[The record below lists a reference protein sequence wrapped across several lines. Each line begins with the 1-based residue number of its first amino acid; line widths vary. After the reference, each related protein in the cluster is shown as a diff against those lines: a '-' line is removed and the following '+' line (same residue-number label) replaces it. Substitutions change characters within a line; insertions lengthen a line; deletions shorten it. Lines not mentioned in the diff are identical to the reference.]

1 MTSCSRVQL
10 ELMQHQGDADHQG
23 PAALRSCECCTPC
36 WLTRPS
42 SSLAST
48 TLAACGNDM
57 RMPTFGQHKL
67 CSLVRAAL
75 HDSTAGLGKLTTKLY
90 YDSCG
95 IVNNRQAT
103 DKLMQ
108 RALAWYT
115 YKCTFASIASLEGIG
130 AMFRCTYMQ
139 TGTAN

>member
-10 ELMQHQGDADHQG
+10 ELMQHQGDADRQG
-23 PAALRSCECCTPC
+23 PAALRSCECYTPC
-36 WLTRPS
+36 WPTRPCS
-42 SSLAST
+42 LLAST

-90 YDSCG
+90 SDTCG

-103 DKLMQ
+103 DWRTQ
-108 RALAWYT
+108 RAFAPYM
-115 YKCTFASIASLEGIG
+115 YKCTSPPISSLEGSG

>member
-1 MTSCSRVQL
+1 
-10 ELMQHQGDADHQG
+10 
-23 PAALRSCECCTPC
+23 
-36 WLTRPS
+36 
-42 SSLAST
+42 
-48 TLAACGNDM
+48 M

-90 YDSCG
+90 SDSCG

-115 YKCTFASIASLEGIG
+115 YKCTFASISPLEGIG